1 MVKTLP
7 EHVSREPGEHL
18 ATFDQTDMDPV
29 AGLIL
34 AVEHLD
40 LK

>member
-1 MVKTLP
+1 MVKNLP
-7 EHVSREPGEHL
+7 EHVSQKPGEHL
-18 ATFDQTDMDPV
+18 ATFDQTDMDQV